1 MKNYRH
7 LGDTADVLGN
17 RLDAARAALARSTTS
32 WARNYWNQAV
42 ERLLFQW
49 QLLPVLHDADAVMS
63 LIPRW
68 QVSYDFYEGDYGN
81 EGYGITEQV
90 FERLFRQGVDLNH
103 SWERNRQRRLARAQ

>member
-49 QLLPVLHDADAVMS
+49 HLLPVLHDADAVMS
-63 LIPRW
+63 LIP
-68 QVSYDFYEGDYGN
+68 VAADE
-81 EGYGITEQV
+81 V
-90 FERLFRQGVDLNH
+90 CPFRAVRPTATPTAFTPKAN
-103 SWERNRQRRLARAQ
+103 SLAPA